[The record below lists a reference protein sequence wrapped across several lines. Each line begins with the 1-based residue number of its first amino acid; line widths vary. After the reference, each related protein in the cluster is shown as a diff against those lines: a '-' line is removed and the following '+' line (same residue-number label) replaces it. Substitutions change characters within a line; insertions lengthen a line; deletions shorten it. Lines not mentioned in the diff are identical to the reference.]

1 MKTPGIH
8 PRQWVVFPGILITR
22 SEGLAAVDVWFL
34 VCNFAIIGGLRN
46 EAVQQT
52 LVCVHLISKD
62 HNDEPRRNNSH
73 MTNSTQIKG
82 IIPLVAIIL
91 SSYAMTTGAGAGNG
105 ATSPVADGA
114 ALFAAKCATCHGKDG
129 RGIPNWRSKGQP
141 DFTDAK
147 WQKSQTD
154 SQIAAATKNGK
165 GKYMPAFKAK
175 LSDEEI
181 AAVVA
186 RIRAFGK
193 K

>member
-1 MKTPGIH
+1 M
-8 PRQWVVFPGILITR
+8 
-22 SEGLAAVDVWFL
+22 S
-34 VCNFAIIGGLRN
+34 
-46 EAVQQT
+46 
-52 LVCVHLISKD
+52 
-62 HNDEPRRNNSH
+62 
-73 MTNSTQIKG
+73 NSTKIKG

-91 SSYAMTTGAGAGNG
+91 SGYAMTTGARGGKG
-105 ATSPVADGA
+105 FTHPVADGA
-114 ALFAAKCATCHGKDG
+114 ALYTAKCAICHAKDG
-129 RGIPNWRSKGQP
+129 RGTPNWRSKGQP

-147 WQKSQTD
+147 WQRSQSD
-154 SQIAAATKNGK
+154 AQIAAATKNGK

>member
-1 MKTPGIH
+1 
-8 PRQWVVFPGILITR
+8 
-22 SEGLAAVDVWFL
+22 
-34 VCNFAIIGGLRN
+34 
-46 EAVQQT
+46 
-52 LVCVHLISKD
+52 
-62 HNDEPRRNNSH
+62 
-73 MTNSTQIKG
+73 MTNRTKIKR
-82 IIPLVAIIL
+82 IIPLAAIIL
-91 SSYAMTTGAGAGNG
+91 SIFVMTTGAPASHGA
-105 ATSPVADGA
+105 AYPVADGA

-154 SQIAAATKNGK
+154 AQIAAATKNGK

-175 LSDEEI
+175 LSDEDV